1 MVSCV
6 LPARSTIFYS
16 TISTFMK
23 KYIFFLALFFAVGI
37 ASAQNVGIVRQN
49 YFSSYYDSTLM
60 IDVEVLDSSTIR
72 LGNIDP
78 TTGVVTNIGDAE
90 YKSGIN
96 LNGATIDPYL
106 RRYYIGSG
114 FNLLTFDINSGSII
128 NNVPITGELPS
139 SSFQNIRFN
148 QSDST
153 IYGMIP
159 NNFYSRYY
167 DTTVM
172 DSIEV
177 LDSTQIRFA
186 SINPATGQYSI
197 IGTSSFSNLY
207 TLAGNSIDPYQMI
220 YYYSAVDT
228 LIGIDLYTG
237 AQYSA
242 VPIQLP
248 PYGIFE
254 NIAYSCV
261 DTSIYGLTRQNYV
274 STVYDSLFMD
284 SISVTDSTT
293 FRLSRINP
301 TTGEV
306 TFISQDNLSA
316 GGNLTG
322 GAFID
327 PNSRTYFF
335 NNGNQ
340 IVGVSLITGQ
350 ITSSIAKTF
359 TGGAFAFDMMRS
371 TQNCFNAIALRANS
385 PTGVEE
391 TPTRTVD
398 GMFFPNPAQSS
409 ITLTIDAPL
418 NTMKIVDF
426 LGNVLLETSEKTV
439 DISGLS
445 SGLYF
450 AKVSTKDGA
459 VFTGKFVKQ

>member
-1 MVSCV
+1 
-6 LPARSTIFYS
+6 
-16 TISTFMK
+16 MK
-23 KYIFFLALFFAVGI
+23 KYIFFLALLFVVGT
-37 ASAQNVGIVRQN
+37 ASAQHVGIVRKN
-49 YFSSYYDSTLM
+49 YFSSLYDSTLM
-60 IDVEVLDSSTIR
+60 VNVDVLDSSTIR
-72 LGNIDP
+72 LGSIDP
-78 TTGVVTNIGDAE
+78 ITGVVTNIGDEE
-90 YKSGIN
+90 YRSGIN

-106 RRYYIGSG
+106 NRYYIGSG

-139 SSFQNIRFN
+139 PSFQNIRFN

-159 NNFYSRYY
+159 NNFYSSYY
-167 DTTVM
+167 DSTVM

-186 SINPATGQYSI
+186 SINPVTGQYSI

-242 VPIQLP
+242 VPISLP

-254 NIAYSCV
+254 NIAYSCS
-261 DTSIYGLTRQNYV
+261 DTSIYGMTRQNYV

-284 SISVTDSTT
+284 YIDVIDSTT
-293 FRLSRINP
+293 FRLSKINP
-301 TTGEV
+301 ATGEV
-306 TFISQDNLSA
+306 TFLSQENLGA

-340 IVGVSLITGQ
+340 IVGVSLSTGQ
-350 ITSSIAKTF
+350 ITSSVAKSF

-371 TQNCFNAIALRANS
+371 TQNCLNATALRVNA

-391 TPTRTVD
+391 IPTRTVD
-398 GMFFPNPAQSS
+398 GMFFPNPAQSN

-418 NTMKIVDF
+418 STMKIVDF
-426 LGNVLLETSEKTV
+426 LGKVLLETSEKTV

-450 AKVSTKDGA
+450 ANVSTKDGA